1 MIASV
6 LVLSRSDCKA
16 LRITD
21 PYSIHRVV
29 YSLFPKKDGTTREFL
44 FADKGGS
51 FNERTI
57 LLLSEHEPEMLEHGK
72 LHIKKIPENFLQQ
85 DFYGF
90 EVLVNPV
97 RRDSKTGN
105 IIPVRGM
112 ETLKEWFINKA
123 PSYGFR
129 VESESLSVSDTEV
142 LKFKKDGQNVVL
154 GKARFV
160 GKLEVIDRQRFIDT
174 FKHGLGKAKG
184 FGFGLLQIIPL
195 KKASVNA

>member
-6 LVLSRSDCKA
+6 LVLSRADCKA

-44 FADKGGS
+44 FADRGGS

-57 LLLSEHEPEMLEHGK
+57 LLLSEDEPEKPEYGELRM
-72 LHIKKIPENFLQQ
+72 KKIPENFLQQ
-85 DFYGF
+85 NSYGF
-90 EVLVNPV
+90 DVLVNPV
-97 RRDSKTGN
+97 RRDSKTGK

-112 ETLKEWFINKA
+112 EALREWFINKV
-123 PSYGFR
+123 PSYGFN

-142 LKFKKDGQNVVL
+142 LKFTKDGQNVIL
-154 GKARFV
+154 GKARFI
-160 GKLEVIDRQRFIDT
+160 GKLEVFDHQRFIDT

-184 FGFGLLQIIPL
+184 FGYGLLQIIPL
-195 KKASVNA
+195 KKAAVNA